1 MTTNDD
7 YIPTEILEINH
18 AMLALYW
25 EIMRNLDEYRE
36 DYEKFEKDSDGEWVL
51 FSVKWSLLEPIDP
64 DEDIVIED
72 KALYFI
78 PDNVSLIETSSNKVT
93 DGSYE
98 LRIALDI
105 RRDTTT
111 VLEEIKDKILEE
123 KIRVLGAKN
132 YKNILGEMKTQDSD
146 HYKEVLYV
154 HQLREAGFSYGEI
167 FKMGKEKGF
176 FKSEK
181 EKGVF
186 KDKHPDIVR
195 NHLDKF
201 DELKEK
207 IPVPIVKE

>member
-18 AMLALYW
+18 AILALYW

-36 DYEKFEKDSDGEWVL
+36 DYKKFEKDPDGEWVL

-105 RRDTTT
+105 RRNTTT
-111 VLEEIKDKILEE
+111 VLEEINKIILKE
-123 KIRVLGAKN
+123 KIRVLGTKKD
-132 YKNILGEMKTQDSD
+132 YQNILGEGKTQSAEY
-146 HYKEVLYV
+146 YKEVLHVGKLKLNLEEYSYSEILIMGQDKGLNLKDRQTV
-154 HQLREAGFSYGEI
+154 INRWHQFQ
-167 FKMGKEKGF
+167 
-176 FKSEK
+176 
-181 EKGVF
+181 
-186 KDKHPDIVR
+186 D
-195 NHLDKF
+195 
-201 DELKEK
+201 LKEK